1 MSRKKKA
8 QVRSKDV
15 QGLKYLRVLEPLL
28 ERLHAVGTQRDL
40 AGNRQ
45 LHMDQYCLLVLL
57 WLYSPCLTSLRGI
70 QQASLL
76 KKVQQRFRIPRASLG
91 TLSESV
97 RIFDPEPLK
106 AIAQELSDRIP
117 QSSSVPADRR
127 LADLGKTLTA
137 VDGSVVKVL
146 QRVAELAWIRMPNGH
161 HTCGYRLHTQFEI
174 LRGLPHRIDATSAN
188 PTGSNDERAVL
199 ARTLEADR
207 LYVTD
212 RGYQKWQLWNA
223 IHAKGSSYV
232 CRVRD
237 QLTYEV
243 VEDRPLGEADEQ
255 AGVLSDQVIRLA
267 RQPNPIDHPIRM
279 ICVRCTPHTSRG
291 VRSGRKLNSS
301 APSSDGVL
309 RIVTDLLDVPAELIA
324 EIYRLRWTIEIFF
337 RMFKQLLGCR
347 HLLST
352 KPEGVEIQ
360 VYCAIIACLLI
371 QLYTGGTVTRR
382 TFEMICFYISGWA
395 DLEELEAHLAKRKP
409 QAL

>member
-1 MSRKKKA
+1 MPNKKRAK
-8 QVRSKDV
+8 VRSKDV
-15 QGLKYLRVLEPLL
+15 QGLKYLRVLRPLL
-28 ERLHAVGTQRDL
+28 ERLHTVGTERDV

-45 LHMDQYCLLVLL
+45 LHMDQYCMLVLL
-57 WLYSPCLTSLRGI
+57 WLYSPCLSSLRGI

-76 KKVQQRFRIPRASLG
+76 KKVQKRFGIPRASLG

-106 AIAQELSDRIP
+106 AIAQELSAQIP
-117 QSSSVPADRR
+117 RASQSQADLR
-127 LADLGKTLTA
+127 LAGLGKTLTA

-174 LRGLPHRIDATSAN
+174 LRGIPNRIDATSAN
-188 PTGSNDERAVL
+188 PSGPNDERAVL
-199 ARTLEADR
+199 ERSLETDR
-207 LYVTD
+207 LYVLD

-223 IHAKGSSYV
+223 IHAIQSSYV

-237 QLTYEV
+237 KMEYEV
-243 VEDRPLGEADEQ
+243 VEDRPLWEADEQ
-255 AGVLSDQVIRLA
+255 AGVLSDQVIVPA
-267 RQPNPIDHPIRM
+267 RDPNPVDHPIRM
-279 ICVRCTPHTSRG
+279 ICVRCTQHASRG
-291 VRSGRKLNSS
+291 VRSGRKLSS
-301 APSSDGVL
+301 SGPGSDGIL
-309 RIVTDLLDVPAELIA
+309 RIVTDMLDVPAELIA

-360 VYCAIIACLLI
+360 VYCALIACLLI
-371 QLYTGGTVTRR
+371 QLYTGGKVTLR
-382 TFEMICFYISGWA
+382 TFEMVCFYISGWA
-395 DLEELEAHLAKRKP
+395 DLEELEAHIAKLQP
-409 QAL
+409 NTP